1 MTVIAI
7 WQVLIPNEVLYSS
20 KKMRVKVPPRFE
32 LGSLDSKSRVLTI
45 TPRNQLPAKAGNTT
59 SKTNDQY
66 FDQDQNC

>member
-7 WQVLIPNEVLYSS
+7 WQVLIPNEVLYSRN
-20 KKMRVKVPPRFE
+20 KMRVKVPPRFE